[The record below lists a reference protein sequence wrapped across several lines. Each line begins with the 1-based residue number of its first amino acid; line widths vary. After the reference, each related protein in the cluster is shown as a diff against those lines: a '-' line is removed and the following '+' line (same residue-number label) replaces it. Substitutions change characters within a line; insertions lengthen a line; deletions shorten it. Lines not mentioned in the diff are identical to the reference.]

1 MKIKDLVEAI
11 KISLTNEEREF
22 VEFYGREITLSNLEP
37 RENWI
42 AQNLVRKGI
51 YEISN
56 DERRLLQVKNAYT
69 RPSLQQI

>member
-1 MKIKDLVEAI
+1 MKIKDLVESI
-11 KISLTNEEREF
+11 KIALTNEEREF
-22 VEFYGREITLSNLEP
+22 VEFHGREITLSNLEP

-69 RPSLQQI
+69 RPSIQQV